1 MKTARQLLAVKG
13 NAILS
18 VAPSSNV
25 HDALISMEKHHVGAL
40 LVIDTGRLVGVFS
53 ERDYARNIALKD
65 KHPKNTLVSEIMSP
79 KVITVSPEQT
89 TEDCMSLMSDKRIRH
104 LPVIENGQV
113 IGVLSIGDLVKETIT
128 YQQFLIQQLENYIQ
142 S

>member
-18 VAPSSNV
+18 VAPSSKV

-40 LVIDTGRLVGVFS
+40 LVIDTGRLVGIFS

-89 TEDCMSLMSDKRIRH
+89 TEDCMNLMSDKRIRH

>member
-1 MKTARQLLAVKG
+1 MKTARQLIAVKG

-40 LVIDTGRLVGVFS
+40 LVIDTGRLVGIFS

-89 TEDCMSLMSDKRIRH
+89 TEDCMNLMSDKRIRH

>member
-40 LVIDTGRLVGVFS
+40 LVIDTGRLVGIFS

-89 TEDCMSLMSDKRIRH
+89 TEDCMNLMSDKRIRH

>member
-40 LVIDTGRLVGVFS
+40 LVIDTGRLVGIFS
-53 ERDYARNIALKD
+53 ERLIK
-65 KHPKNTLVSEIMSP
+65 KTCS
-79 KVITVSPEQT
+79 
-89 TEDCMSLMSDKRIRH
+89 SLHKKRTAPFH
-104 LPVIENGQV
+104 SSACSVFW
-113 IGVLSIGDLVKETIT
+113 S
-128 YQQFLIQQLENYIQ
+128 
-142 S
+142 

>member
-1 MKTARQLLAVKG
+1 
-13 NAILS
+13 
-18 VAPSSNV
+18 
-25 HDALISMEKHHVGAL
+25 MEKHHVGAL
-40 LVIDTGRLVGVFS
+40 LVIDTGRLVGIFS

-104 LPVIENGQV
+104 LPVIEDGQV

>member
-40 LVIDTGRLVGVFS
+40 LVIDTGRLVGIFS

-104 LPVIENGQV
+104 LPVIEDGQV